1 MKSEIKFFIQ
11 IIFLLKLIKADLI
24 SNLTLIAGNNTQ
36 YFRGYDNIDSDYV
49 DENQEPEVLSYIGF
63 YIKWNFF
70 PNISIDNSKS

>member
-1 MKSEIKFFIQ
+1 M
-11 IIFLLKLIKADLI
+11 KLIKADLI

-63 YIKWNFF
+63 YIK
-70 PNISIDNSKS
+70 